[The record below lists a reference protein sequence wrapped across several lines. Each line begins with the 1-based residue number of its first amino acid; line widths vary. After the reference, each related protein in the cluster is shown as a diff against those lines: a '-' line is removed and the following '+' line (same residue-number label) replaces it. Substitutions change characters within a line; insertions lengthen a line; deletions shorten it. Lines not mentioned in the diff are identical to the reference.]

1 MTGWDIFSHIMPWFL
16 TIASLSYTIYATTKK
31 NRKEDIKEA
40 KECTVETTAV
50 VYKLESIK
58 DIVTETR
65 RDIKDIQ
72 TDIKGLEKRVTT
84 LETQFKEAELHERRE
99 KI

>member
-1 MTGWDIFSHIMPWFL
+1 MTGWDLVTHIIPWVL
-16 TIASLSYTIYATTKK
+16 TVASLSYTIYVTTKK
-31 NRKEDIKEA
+31 NKKEDIKEA

-72 TDIKGLEKRVTT
+72 ADIKGLEKRVTT
-84 LETQFKEAELHERRE
+84 LETQFKEAKL
-99 KI
+99 

>member
-1 MTGWDIFSHIMPWFL
+1 MTGWELFTHVIPWLL
-16 TIASLSYTIYATTKK
+16 TVASLSYTIYQGNKK
-31 NRKEDIKEA
+31 NKKEDIKEA

-84 LETQFKEAELHERRE
+84 LETQFKEAKLYERKE
-99 KI
+99 V